1 MDKDNFTEGTNQQ
14 ISIAIVGCGRISKN
28 HLQAILYHKNQ
39 SNIVAL
45 CDPNNP
51 NLENMDEYIKRETKN
66 FKEYKK
72 PILYKNFDRLLED
85 HKNKKI
91 IIDLLVIA
99 TPSGFHAPLAIKA
112 ARNGINVCSEKPM
125 ATKWEDAKE
134 MIKECKSRNIKL
146 FVVKQ
151 NRFNKTIKL
160 LKKQIDAKRF
170 GKISLV
176 TVNVFW
182 QRPQS
187 YYDQDEWRGT
197 WELDGGALMN
207 QASHYVDLLYWLNG
221 PIKKI
226 SAQSATINR
235 NIEAEDTIVLNIV
248 WENGSLGTMAVTMLT
263 YPENIEGSFTILGE
277 NGSVRIGG
285 KSVNKI
291 EFWKFKD
298 QQKDDLL
305 IQECNTEP
313 KNIYGF
319 GHYMF
324 YKNMLDD
331 LQNLDNSICSG
342 EEGLRSLEVIIA
354 AYKSVLEGRTINLPL
369 N

>member
-1 MDKDNFTEGTNQQ
+1 MYKDKLEEGINDQ
-14 ISIAIVGCGRISKN
+14 ILIAIVGCGRISKN
-28 HLQAILYHKNQ
+28 HLQAILYHKNR
-39 SNIVAL
+39 SKIVAL
-45 CDPNNP
+45 CDTNIE
-51 NLENMDEYIKRETKN
+51 NLKNIEEYIKRETKD
-66 FKEYKK
+66 YKNK
-72 PILYKNFDRLLED
+72 VSPVLYKNFDQLLDD

-91 IIDLLVIA
+91 IIDLIVIA
-99 TPSGFHAPLAIKA
+99 TPSGLHAPLAIKA

-125 ATKWEDAKE
+125 ATKWKDAKE
-134 MIKECKSRNIKL
+134 MIKECKSANVKL
-146 FVVKQ
+146 YVVKQ

-187 YYDQDEWRGT
+187 YYDKDEWRGT

-221 PIKKI
+221 PIKSI
-226 SAQSATINR
+226 SAKSATINR
-235 NIEAEDTIVLNIV
+235 EIEVEDTIVLNIV
-248 WENGSLGTMAVTMLT
+248 WENGSLGTMAVTMLAF
-263 YPENIEGSFTILGE
+263 PENIEGSFTILGE
-277 NGSVRIGG
+277 NGSVRVGG

-298 QQKDDLL
+298 NHKDDLE
-305 IQECNTEP
+305 INSCNTEP
-313 KNIYGF
+313 KSIYGF

-331 LQNLDNSICSG
+331 LQDIEDSICTG

-354 AYKSVLEGRTINLPL
+354 AYKSILECRQINLPL